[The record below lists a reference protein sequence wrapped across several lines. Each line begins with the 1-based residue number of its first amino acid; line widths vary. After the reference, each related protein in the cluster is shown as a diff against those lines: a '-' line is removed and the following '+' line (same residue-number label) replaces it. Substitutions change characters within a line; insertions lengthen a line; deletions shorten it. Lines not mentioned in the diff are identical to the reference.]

1 MNNPTA
7 TKEAITSDG
16 WYKTGDVCTRDP
28 EGFYHVVDRIKELIK
43 YKVRVSPVV
52 FDNPSF
58 LTPTF
63 FRLGFPRYYHAFRES
78 ERADSNP
85 PPFSFLVAPAEIEA
99 LLLQHPKILDAAVIG
114 VYSEEE
120 VTELPRSAF
129 PCYHLK
135 LKSMCICT
143 LTPLSFLLF
152 V

>member
-43 YKVRVSPVV
+43 YKVRVPP
-52 FDNPSF
+52 FLFNNPSF

-63 FRLGFPRYYHAFRES
+63 FRLGFPRYYHAFRER
-78 ERADSNP
+78 ERADSNS

-129 PCYHLK
+129 PCYPLK
-135 LKSMCICT
+135 LEYMS
-143 LTPLSFLLF
+143 
-152 V
+152 